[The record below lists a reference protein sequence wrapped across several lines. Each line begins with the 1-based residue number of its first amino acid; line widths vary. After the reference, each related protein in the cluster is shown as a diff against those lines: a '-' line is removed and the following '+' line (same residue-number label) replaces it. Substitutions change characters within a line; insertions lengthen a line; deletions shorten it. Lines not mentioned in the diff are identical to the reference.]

1 MRPDEVMQNLE
12 ETKSEILRFTVELD
26 ALLAQ
31 NEINDTQYQTL
42 LNEKLQGR
50 TKEELISYIDDKI
63 VEEQEKLL
71 KKSKEKKTKR
81 KVLIEGVAIVFVLL
95 AFAGFM
101 LTNNGSLTGYITATK
116 QAQEIIGY
124 NQTFDHY
131 TETQLDL
138 TNLTSLRIS
147 GVLEGTG
154 AKVKLRINGI
164 DYLIA
169 NIINPAN
176 APDQITGMATGDG
189 TITPE
194 YLLTS
199 DKASYALGETV
210 TLAITPAAENYS
222 MYVSFGEQTQKL
234 DANTFITQSP
244 GEHQAIAIIVL
255 PSDMLRLETNFTVT
269 EAGANGTLTEPPVIA
284 NETNETNPTNQTN
297 ETNATVIPE
306 IPPKA
311 PTSYQFTSL
320 CLETCSLTQASNPIL
335 IVEPDDNSTLTISTI
350 EVVQTKENQAPVQN
364 KNIPDIILAPG
375 QFTTLDLNDY
385 FSDPDGD
392 AVQYDINNIPEV
404 NATIVDQHDL
414 IITAEAPGQYP
425 AYIYATDGDKLST
438 SNTFQIIINE
448 ANQTPTTPVISNET
462 LPANATL
469 NEIVDQCSNPD
480 LNLRP
485 STCFIGVEE
494 QAFASLAISI
504 QDNKRQ
510 TMGMFTRFGNLI
522 IRGLLIQGA
531 TGEPN
536 PNDFQLGFSQINGFV
551 ETKTNTAWIDS
562 DTGNLYIT
570 GKIYE
575 NQDTLQP
582 SQDNAF
588 VIRNKFGLVLGYFDE
603 VNGDLYLRGNLVQ
616 LGKI

>member
-1 MRPDEVMQNLE
+1 MRPDEVMQSLE
-12 ETKSEILRFTVELD
+12 ETRNEIIRFTNELD
-26 ALLAQ
+26 ALLVQ
-31 NEINDTQYQTL
+31 NEIDEVQYKTL
-42 LNEKLQGR
+42 LDEKLQGKA
-50 TKEELISYIDDKI
+50 KEELISYIDDRI
-63 VEEQEKLL
+63 AEEQEKLL
-71 KKSKEKKTKR
+71 RKSKEKKTKR

-101 LTNNGSLTGYITATK
+101 LTSDGSLTGYITATK
-116 QAQEIIGY
+116 QVQEIINY

-138 TNLTSLRIS
+138 ANLTSLKIS

-164 DYLIA
+164 DYTVANIA
-169 NIINPAN
+169 NPAF
-176 APDQITGMATGDG
+176 ASSQITGMATGDG
-189 TITPE
+189 TGATEQI
-194 YLLTS
+194 YALTS
-199 DKASYALGETV
+199 DKASYSLGETV
-210 TLAITPAAENYS
+210 TLTVAPEVDNKS
-222 MYVSFGEQTQKL
+222 FYVIIRDLTQKL
-234 DANTFITQSP
+234 DANTFITQHP

-255 PSDMLRLETNFTVT
+255 PSDMLRLEVNFTVT
-269 EAGANGTLTEPPVIA
+269 EATSNGTPIEPPLT
-284 NETNETNPTNQTN
+284 TNETNQTN
-297 ETNATVIPE
+297 ETNTTVIPE
-306 IPPKA
+306 IPPET
-311 PTSYQFTSL
+311 PTGYQFVSL
-320 CLETCSLTQASNPIL
+320 CLETCNLAQASNPIL
-335 IVEPDDNSTLTISTI
+335 IVEPDENSTLTIRTI
-350 EVVQTKENQAPVQN
+350 EVVQTRENQAPVQD
-364 KNIPDIILAPG
+364 KNIPDITLAPG
-375 QFTTLDLNDY
+375 QPTTLDLNDY
-385 FSDPDGD
+385 FSDPDRD
-392 AVQYDINNIPEV
+392 VVQYDINNIPEI
-404 NATIVDQHDL
+404 NATIVDQHNL
-414 IITAEAPGQYP
+414 MIMSETPGTYV
-425 AYIYATDGDKLST
+425 AYIYATDGNKLTT

-448 ANQTPTTPVISNET
+448 ANQTPTTPIISNET
-462 LPANATL
+462 LPANATP
-469 NEIVDQCSNPD
+469 NEIADQCSNPD

-510 TMGMFTRFGNLI
+510 TMGLFTRFGNLI
-522 IRGLLIQGA
+522 IRGLLIQDA

-551 ETKTNTAWIDS
+551 ETKTNTAWIAS
-562 DTGNLYIT
+562 GTGNLYIT

-603 VNGDLYLRGNLVQ
+603 INGDLYLRGNLVQ